1 MLVWMEAL
9 ADRVERLMGARP
21 VRWEPRAAPWQP
33 ADAVEGGNER

>member
-21 VRWEPRAAPWQP
+21 VRWEPRPAPWQP